1 MQPTVHNRTAAAG
14 DVFFDKGKKAAAAA
28 AAMPGRAHAIA
39 CHIMVNR
46 NVAAAANKTRNSK
59 PTPTAS
65 KRQNKKQFSVPFL
78 IFGFVSLQMT
88 TF

>member
-46 NVAAAANKTRNSK
+46 NAANKTRNSK
-59 PTPTAS
+59 PTPTAT
-65 KRQNKKQFSVPFL
+65 KRRNKKQFSVPFL
-78 IFGFVSLQMT
+78 VFGFVSLQMT